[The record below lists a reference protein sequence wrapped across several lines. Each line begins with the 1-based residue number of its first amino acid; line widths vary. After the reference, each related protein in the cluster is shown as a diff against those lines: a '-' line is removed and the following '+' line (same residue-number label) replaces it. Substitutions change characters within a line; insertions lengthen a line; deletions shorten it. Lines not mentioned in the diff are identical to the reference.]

1 MTETQLPTRA
11 LRLVDGAPDVS
22 FLPCDRLLA
31 EGGAE
36 YMRRFYLH
44 RGRGRQARFHL
55 ISASDPGRDFHDH
68 PWDYTTRLLS
78 GTYTEHTPDG
88 VVRYQAPC
96 TLTRKAE
103 SLHRL
108 ELADGPVWTYFVTGR
123 FRRTWG
129 FATNSGWVAYTDYA
143 AAGTLAGCEPGRGW
157 Q

>member
-1 MTETQLPTRA
+1 MSEPALPARA

-36 YMRRFYLH
+36 YMRRFYLR
-44 RGRGRQARFHL
+44 RGPSGRQARFHL

-68 PWDYTTRLLS
+68 PWDYVSHLLS
-78 GTYTEHTPDG
+78 GAYIEHTPDG
-88 VVRYQAPC
+88 DVRYEAPC
-96 TLTRKAE
+96 MLIRKAE

-129 FATNSGWVAYTDYA
+129 FTTAGGWVAFTDYA
-143 AAGTLAGCEPGRGW
+143 EAGTLAGCGPGRGW
-157 Q
+157 